1 MAPEIPFQA
10 SLRIRKCFAD
20 ALSVWASNIP
30 ILFAAAV
37 VAFGLSVI
45 SGTLLMGS
53 LYAGLLLM
61 TLRGV
66 QGQRPNFRD
75 LFGQVRR
82 FPRFFS
88 ITVFIML
95 FFILGLA
102 LIAVPLFLQSDTFAA
117 LLTAFSSRYSE
128 ETNLIIA
135 YGPEDIVAFLE
146 AQDVIWVTMV
156 ITFALLFLPGLFFV
170 IKCFYMYLLA
180 ADRGV
185 RLDEAYVESRK
196 AVEKYGF
203 WKHMLLTGVAL
214 GSLIFVW
221 DAVAFL
227 APDSSV
233 HLLFVLVFAPFSCGL
248 FASAYEQTLGEE
260 ARQWKRYMQQ
270 FAEMRDELQTA
281 HDMQMDLLPPAVPDL
296 VGYDLSGQCIPANSV
311 GGDYYAYRWLDKEK
325 TKLGIVVAD
334 VSGKAMEAAVTAL
347 RFNEMLRYECEG
359 RVEPAEI
366 LDGLNASLEDQIDLA
381 TFITCCVAVLDVTTG
396 EVQVASAGHCPPV
409 LVDEK
414 AEFIDLSGYPLG
426 LPKIVRPDEPYET
439 ERFTLSPGARLV
451 LYSDGV
457 VEAQNKRS
465 QLYDDDR
472 FLRLL
477 ERAGKDMAS
486 KDLIEKTVSQVVSFI
501 GDAPRTDDITM
512 VILKREVS

>member
-1 MAPEIPFQA
+1 MVPQIPYDA
-10 SLRIRKCFAD
+10 TLRIRKCFGD
-20 ALSVWASNIP
+20 ALSVWANNIP
-30 ILFAAAV
+30 ILFAASV
-37 VAFGLSVI
+37 VAFGLSVM

-66 QGQRPNFRD
+66 QGHRPNFRD

-82 FPRFFS
+82 FLRFFS

-95 FFILGLA
+95 FFILGVL
-102 LIAVPLFLQSDTFAA
+102 LIAVPLFLQSDLFAS
-117 LLTAFSSRYSE
+117 LLNAFRKGIVE
-128 ETNLIIA
+128 NTPWMIA
-135 YGPEDIVAFLE
+135 IGPKDVVAFLE
-146 AQDVIWVTMV
+146 SKNIILFTVTL
-156 ITFALLFLPGLFFV
+156 TFLLMFLPGLFFV

-180 ADRGV
+180 ADRGL

-196 AVEKYGF
+196 AVERYGF
-203 WKHMLLTGVAL
+203 WKHLVLIGAAL
-214 GSLIFVW
+214 GVVIGVNGIVEYIL
-221 DAVAFL
+221 
-227 APDSSV
+227 PESSV
-233 HLLFVLVFAPFSCGL
+233 HVLVGLAFAPFSCGL

-260 ARQWKRYMQQ
+260 ARQWARYERQ

-281 HDMQMDLLPPAVPDL
+281 HDMQMGLLPQAVPDL
-296 VGYDLSGQCIPANSV
+296 VGYDLSGRCIPANSV
-311 GGDYYAYRWLDKEK
+311 GGDYYAYRWLDKKK

-359 RVEPAEI
+359 RTDPAEI

-381 TFITCCVAVLDVTTG
+381 TFITCCVAVLDVSTG
-396 EVQVASAGHCPPV
+396 EVQVANAGHCPPV
-409 LVDEK
+409 WVRDRAELVD
-414 AEFIDLSGYPLG
+414 LNGYPLG
-426 LPKIVRPDEPYET
+426 LPKIVRPDEPYDT
-439 ERFTLSPGARLV
+439 VCFTLSPGDRLV

-457 VEAQNKRS
+457 VEAQNARHH
-465 QLYDDDR
+465 LFDDDR

-477 ERAGKDMAS
+477 ERADADMTS
-486 KDLIEKTVSQVVSFI
+486 QDLIQKTVTQVTSFI

-512 VILKREVS
+512 VVLQREVS